1 MGHITT
7 RFAPSPTGRLHL
19 GHALS
24 AWIGWQLAR
33 AGGGRWLVRMEDI
46 DQGRCRTEHEAGI
59 MEDLAWLGLVPDGPV
74 VRQSERQPAYA
85 QALDRLRALGI
96 IYPCHCTRAD
106 LAAAAS
112 APHDLLMGPDGPLYP
127 GTCRGRG
134 LSADG
139 AAWRLDA
146 VRAAAL
152 VGPLTFEDAALGVMT
167 VDPLLLGDVVVARRD
182 AGIAYHLAVV
192 MDDGWQKV
200 TDVVRGEDLRAATHV
215 QRVLQA
221 LLGLPAPRYH
231 HHRLVL
237 GPDGKRLAK
246 RDHAATLAAARDQ
259 GQTPAALRTRLME
272 LAESLLRQCGSRWPV
287 FTMAGKA
294 IDG

>member
-1 MGHITT
+1 MGPITT

-24 AWIGWQLAR
+24 ALIGWQLAR

-46 DQGRCRTEHEAGI
+46 DQGRCRPEHETGI
-59 MEDLAWLGLVPDGPV
+59 MEDLSWLGLVPDGPV
-74 VRQSERQPAYA
+74 VRQSARQPAYA
-85 QALDRLRALGI
+85 QALDQLRALGV

-112 APHDLLMGPDGPLYP
+112 APHYPLMGPDGPLYP
-127 GTCRGRG
+127 GTCRGRE
-134 LSADG
+134 LSSDG

-146 VRAAAL
+146 ARAATL
-152 VGPLTFEDAALGVMT
+152 VGPLSFEDAALGVVA

-192 MDDGWQKV
+192 VDDGWQQV
-200 TDVVRGEDLRAATHV
+200 SDVVRGEDLRAATHV

-231 HHRLVL
+231 HHPLMR
-237 GPDGKRLAK
+237 GADGKRLAK
-246 RDHAATLAAARDQ
+246 RDHAATLAAAREQ
-259 GQTPAALRTRLME
+259 GPAAVRNQLME
-272 LAESLLRQCGSRWPV
+272 VAAPLLRQCGSRWPV
-287 FTMAGKA
+287 FGMAVTA

>member
-1 MGHITT
+1 MTTPDMGHITT
-7 RFAPSPTGRLHL
+7 RFAPSPTGRLHM

-24 AWIGWQLAR
+24 ALIGWRLAR
-33 AGGGRWLVRMEDI
+33 SGGGRWLVRMEDI
-46 DQGRCRTEHEAGI
+46 DQGRCRPEYELGI
-59 MEDLAWLGLVPDGPV
+59 LEDLAWLGLVPDGPV
-74 VRQSERQPAYA
+74 VRQSERRAAYA
-85 QALDRLRALGI
+85 QALDLLRALGV

-112 APHDLLMGPDGPLYP
+112 APHFPPIGPDGPLYP
-127 GTCRGRG
+127 GTCRGRN

-146 VRAAAL
+146 ARAAAL
-152 VGPLTFEDAALGVMT
+152 VGPLAFEDAALGVVP

-192 MDDGWQKV
+192 VDDGWQQV
-200 TDVVRGEDLRAATHV
+200 SDVVRGEDLRAATHV

-237 GPDGKRLAK
+237 GADGKRLAK
-246 RDHAATLAAARDQ
+246 RDESMTI
-259 GQTPAALRTRLME
+259 AALRARGWSPTQIFTE
-272 LAESLLRQCGSRWPV
+272 LEKFQ
-287 FTMAGKA
+287 F
-294 IDG
+294 